1 MNASLRWAL
10 VAIALGGGWM
20 LFGERIRPVV
30 ESWLAPIEPTEYTR
44 SRGDLDA
51 TTVAPWLVVRIL
63 GPQKHGREIS
73 RMTTGRVARKF
84 LVSMVQRPRDLFVD
98 KLNPRT

>member
-51 TTVAPWLVVRIL
+51 LSAPAAASAPAARRD
-63 GPQKHGREIS
+63 GPQREHI
-73 RMTTGRVARKF
+73 RDRVRRKVEADLERGARR
-84 LVSMVQRPRDLFVD
+84 SDL
-98 KLNPRT
+98 